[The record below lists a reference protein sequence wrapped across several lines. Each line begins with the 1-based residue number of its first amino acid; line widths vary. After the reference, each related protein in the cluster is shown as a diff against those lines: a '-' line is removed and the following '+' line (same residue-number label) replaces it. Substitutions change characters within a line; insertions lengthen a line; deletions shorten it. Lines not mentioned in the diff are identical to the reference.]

1 MVEVNA
7 LADEFNV
14 ALPKELAYT
23 YGNKGTVIVLARPS
37 NQLNIQ
43 YQTIPLNAN
52 TSASFSSYLYSS
64 NSLFVDLN
72 DEKDSGYL

>member
-64 NSLFVDLN
+64 NSL
-72 DEKDSGYL
+72 